1 MGGRRRNVIVAGLL
15 LSVFLISLGSP
26 LVDNATQDLA
36 FEDNVVSNA
45 TPTGQSNIV
54 SIGSYPDGVN
64 DAISIDVPSGEAV
77 ASIDLSLDENVLP
90 VTAAKV
96 WDSPA
101 DYDHSAAVYDGMD
114 VNNSVL
120 QLLPQGWSFDFEGTN
135 TWTLGSS
142 WFIGKDTSTSSR
154 PITGAVPSGTNT
166 LYSHNGN
173 YPNNMG
179 STIWATSPVMNC
191 GGCSGGWDLKFKR
204 QLGVELSLIH
214 I

>member
-1 MGGRRRNVIVAGLL
+1 MGGRRRNVLVAGLL
-15 LSVFLISLGSP
+15 LSVFLVSLGSP
-26 LVDNATQDLA
+26 LVDNTTQDLV
-36 FEDNVVSNA
+36 FEGNVVSNA

-101 DYDHSAAVYDGMD
+101 DYDHTATVYDGMD

-120 QLLPQGWSFDFEGTN
+120 QLL
-135 TWTLGSS
+135 
-142 WFIGKDTSTSSR
+142 TSM
-154 PITGAVPSGTNT
+154 PS
-166 LYSHNGN
+166 
-173 YPNNMG
+173 
-179 STIWATSPVMNC
+179 
-191 GGCSGGWDLKFKR
+191 
-204 QLGVELSLIH
+204 
-214 I
+214 